1 MRYVVLLYE
10 ACLMLKNIWIFIL
23 NVKFDRY
30 CDIVIRIVKKLEI
43 DKKFLKFYLKSTSR
57 KYECCAVFLLAS
69 VFSIHFFTMSRRDSY
84 IIEANLN
91 RYTDWDRSV
100 TILKRK

>member
-30 CDIVIRIVKKLEI
+30 CDIVIRIVKELEI

-57 KYECCAVFLLAS
+57 KYECVVFLLAS
-69 VFSIHFFTMSRRDSY
+69 VFSIHVYTISRKDSY

-91 RYTDWDRSV
+91 RYIDWDRSV

>member
-30 CDIVIRIVKKLEI
+30 CDIVIRIVKELEI

-57 KYECCAVFLLAS
+57 KYECVVFLLAYFQFIS
-69 VFSIHFFTMSRRDSY
+69 TQCR
-84 IIEANLN
+84 EE
-91 RYTDWDRSV
+91 
-100 TILKRK
+100 ILILLKQI

>member
-30 CDIVIRIVKKLEI
+30 CDIVIRIVKELEI

-57 KYECCAVFLLAS
+57 KYECVVFLLAS
-69 VFSIHFFTMSRRDSY
+69 VFSIHVYTISRKDSY

-91 RYTDWDRSV
+91 RYIDWDRNV